1 MAGSRRERKVVTVL
15 FADLVGFT
23 SRAESMD
30 PEDVAAIL
38 RPYHDHL
45 RRELERYGG
54 TVEKF
59 IGDAVMAVFGAPL
72 AHDDD
77 PERAVRAALAIRG
90 AYGEQAGLE
99 MRIGINTGPA
109 LVVVDAHPEAGE
121 GMVAGDV
128 VNTAAR
134 LQGAAPANGV
144 LVGEATYRATER
156 AIEYESAPPVDAKG
170 KSEPVRAWLAI
181 QSRSRVELDAR
192 APRTPLVG
200 RERELDLL
208 VGALARVR
216 EDLSPQ
222 LVTLIGEPGI
232 GKSRLIRELYERI
245 EADPDVIWWRHG
257 RSLPYGDGV
266 SVWALGEMVKSHAGI
281 LESDGPAVA
290 EEKLRVAVEAMP
302 DAAWLGEHLRPLV
315 GLGGGADVAS
325 DRRAEAFVAW
335 RRFFEALAEQR
346 PLVLVFEDLH
356 WADDV
361 LLDFVDQ
368 LIDWSTGVPLLV
380 VAAARPEL
388 LVRRPGWGGGKRNST
403 TISLTPLND
412 AQTASLIE
420 HLLSRSA
427 LAPDVEK
434 QLLAR
439 AGGNPLYAEEF
450 ALMFADRASASDVP
464 ESVQGVIAARLD
476 SLPGDAKLTLQRA
489 AVVGK
494 VFWLGALEAMDG
506 VAGSELEILLHSL
519 ERSEF
524 VRRDRRTSVEN
535 DTQYQ
540 FAHVL
545 LRDVAYEQ
553 IPRSDRGRLHLRAAR
568 WIEGL
573 ARREDAADMLAHHYT
588 KALEYPHS
596 GEEETTELNAGAR
609 RALTEAGDR
618 AYALYSYET
627 ALGYYARALELWPRG
642 AAERNRIQVQ
652 RAHAQF
658 FVDPSRIDDM
668 QRALEEVTASGDSV
682 AAAEVAAAVGW
693 SAWSRGERDRAIHT
707 LRVAAAAIESAPAQR
722 AKAEV
727 LHGVARVMALGGDDE
742 AVPAAEAALEV
753 AREAG
758 ARDLEARSLNTLG
771 VARTHAGDMAGIEDI
786 RRSIELS
793 ESIPSPVDICRGY
806 VNLSATVS
814 NEGDLVEGYRLVRA
828 GSEASQR
835 WGMRPQMRWFR
846 GEAGAYLYEFGRWDE
861 ALEAANEFIAEVEAG
876 SPHYLEA
883 SVRYRRSLIWFARG
897 RTEAAL
903 PEAARAVEL
912 AHRIGDPQLLLPVL
926 GTSALIHVL
935 SGSTVEA
942 GTEFDQLLASVGG
955 AHVDWASA
963 SPELAFAMA
972 ALGRS
977 EELLTL
983 LRRSASTARWV
994 QAAIAFA
1001 RHDFAVAAQ
1010 TYSAIGSNTAAAYSL
1025 LMSPAGDDVRRA
1037 LEFYRSVGA
1046 TRFIEEAERR
1056 LSAGPRAETP
1066 HT

>member
-1 MAGSRRERKVVTVL
+1 MTGSRRERKVVTVL

-38 RPYHDHL
+38 RPYHDQL

-59 IGDAVMAVFGAPL
+59 IGDAVMAVFGAPF

-90 AYGEQAGLE
+90 AYSERTELE
-99 MRIGINTGPA
+99 VRIGINTGPA

-134 LQGAAPANGV
+134 LQGAAPPNGV
-144 LVGEATYRATER
+144 LVGEATYRSTER
-156 AIEYESAPPVDAKG
+156 AIEYTEAPAVDAKG
-170 KSEPVRAWLAI
+170 KSEPVRAWLAV
-181 QSRSRVELDAR
+181 QTRSRVEVDAR
-192 APRTPLVG
+192 APRSPLVG
-200 RERELDLL
+200 RERELDVL

-232 GKSRLIRELYERI
+232 GKSRLIRELFERI

-281 LESDGPAVA
+281 LESDAPAVA
-290 EEKLRVAVEAMP
+290 EEKLRGAIHGMP
-302 DAAWLGEHLRPLV
+302 DAAWIEEHLRPLV
-315 GLGGGADVAS
+315 GLGASGDVAS

-368 LIDWSTGVPLLV
+368 LIEWSTGVPLLV

-403 TISLTPLND
+403 TVSLTPLND
-412 AQTASLIE
+412 AQTATLIE
-420 HLLSRSA
+420 HLLSHSA
-427 LAPDVEK
+427 LPAGVEK

-450 ALMFADRASASDVP
+450 ALMFADRASASEVP

-476 SLPGDAKLTLQRA
+476 SLPAESKTTLQRA

-506 VAGSELEILLHSL
+506 VAARELETLLHSL

-524 VRRDRRTSVEN
+524 VRRQRRTSVEG
-535 DTQYQ
+535 DTEYQ

-553 IPRSDRGRLHLRAAR
+553 IPRSDRGRLHVRVAR
-568 WIEGL
+568 WIEELG
-573 ARREDAADMLAHHYT
+573 RREDAAEMLAHHYT
-588 KALEYPHS
+588 KALEYPREP
-596 GEEETTELNAGAR
+596 GDEMTELTAGAR

-618 AYALYSYET
+618 AYALHSYET
-627 ALGYYARALELWPRG
+627 SLGFYTRALELWPHG

-658 FVDPSRIDDM
+658 FVDPSHIDEI
-668 QRALEEVTASGDSV
+668 QRAFDEVSATGDTV
-682 AAAEVAAAVGW
+682 AAAEVGSMLGW
-693 SAWSRGERDRAIHT
+693 AAWSRGEHDRAVRT

-727 LHGVARVMALGGDDE
+727 LHGVARVMALSGDDE
-742 AVPAAEAALEV
+742 AVPAAEAALEI

-771 VARTHAGDMAGIEDI
+771 VARAHAGDLGGIDDI
-786 RRSIELS
+786 RRSIELA
-793 ESIPSPVDICRGY
+793 ESISSPVDICRGY
-806 VNLSATVS
+806 VNLSATIS
-814 NEGDLVEGYRLVRA
+814 NEGDLVEGFDLVQA
-828 GSEASQR
+828 GAEASRR

-846 GEAGAYLYEFGRWDE
+846 GEAGSYLYEFGRWDE
-861 ALEAANEFIAEVEAG
+861 ALQAANEFIAEVEAG

-883 SVRYRRSLIWFARG
+883 SVRYRRAMIWFARG
-897 RTEAAL
+897 QLAAAL
-903 PEAARAVEL
+903 PEVGRAVEL
-912 AHRIGDPQLLLPVL
+912 AQRIGDPQLLIPVL
-926 GTSALIHVL
+926 ATSALIHVL
-935 SGSTVEA
+935 SGSAGEA
-942 GTEFDQLLASVGG
+942 GAHLDELLASMTG
-955 AHVDWASA
+955 AHLDWASA
-963 SPELAFAMA
+963 SPELAFAMV

-977 EELLTL
+977 EEILSLLPKSGPTG
-983 LRRSASTARWV
+983 RWLE
-994 QAAIAFA
+994 AAVAFA
-1001 RHDFAVAAQ
+1001 RHDFALAAK
-1010 TYSAIGSNTAAAYSL
+1010 TYRAIGSRTAEAYSL
-1025 LMSPAGDDVRRA
+1025 LMSGAADDVARA
-1037 LEFYRSVGA
+1037 LDFYRSVGA

-1056 LSAGPRAETP
+1056 LSAGPRAGSP
-1066 HT
+1066 A